1 MAGEESPA
9 EGSLKA
15 RRLTRY
21 TLSASARALE
31 SVFADELV
39 ELDAGAGA
47 GVGVKARSWTRL
59 QLRPAPPPPPAAAH
73 ASLAAAVAA
82 LPAHLAPH
90 ALALAGEAP
99 PHEELVSVIRVYLT
113 RTRKLI
119 ETPRTL

>member
-39 ELDAGAGA
+39 ELDAGA

-99 PHEELVSVIRVYLT
+99 PHEEMVSVIRVSDPHQ
-113 RTRKLI
+113 
-119 ETPRTL
+119 EAD